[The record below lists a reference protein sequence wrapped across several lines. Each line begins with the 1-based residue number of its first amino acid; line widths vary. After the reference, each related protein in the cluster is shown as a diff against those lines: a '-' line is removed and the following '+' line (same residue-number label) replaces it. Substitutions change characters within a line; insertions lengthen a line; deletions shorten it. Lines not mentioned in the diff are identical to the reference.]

1 MFGDIKEVLK
11 AVELTKKQIDMNAA
25 QTMRER
31 ENKLANILSSVAS
44 GADQNERLR
53 MKKLVDGCINA
64 ISTDVKVYF
73 ICYFISNL
81 TNFYPVFLLFKRIVG
96 QKLIDQSK
104 HIKLEAERDR
114 PGARAG
120 VRPIRQALPEVMN
133 NCSNN
138 YALIV

>member
-1 MFGDIKEVLK
+1 MSEEEAVIEAERKRQAEQDAAIQAKLNESETLAKNNKRKSSMFGDIKEVLK

-44 GADQNERLR
+44 GDQNERLR

-81 TNFYPVFLLFKRIVG
+81 TNFYPVFYFLSEL
-96 QKLIDQSK
+96 S
-104 HIKLEAERDR
+104 
-114 PGARAG
+114 
-120 VRPIRQALPEVMN
+120 VRN
-133 NCSNN
+133 
-138 YALIV
+138 